1 QGKLVDA
8 PNIPHTREKIDVLS
22 SIFSCM
28 RNIYVFKKK
37 MSCMPDI
44 FSPQELHFNNELLES
59 PFRRTRRDFIDL
71 LCRTALLPINDSLA
85 RQISQQSHT
94 KMSDMEVFSLRG
106 ALLLFL
112 FIF

>member
-1 QGKLVDA
+1 MGHHILILGKCSTVEEQGKLVDA

-44 FSPQELHFNNELLES
+44 FSPQELHFNNELLE
-59 PFRRTRRDFIDL
+59 FYQR
-71 LCRTALLPINDSLA
+71 
-85 RQISQQSHT
+85 SHRYV
-94 KMSDMEVFSLRG
+94 KKFVNNY
-106 ALLLFL
+106 
-112 FIF
+112 